1 MVKAKAGIFA
11 SVAAIAAGSL
21 LLAACGGGGGST
33 SSSGAPTSSS
43 GPAPTKGGTIYLL
56 TVAEDY
62 DTLDPQIMYTGEDL
76 ALFGATMFRTLT
88 AYKISPDNT
97 EGTTL
102 TPDMATDTGRVSN
115 GGKTWE
121 FTLKDGIKFETGAV
135 VGCADIKY
143 GVSRTFDQEITGGG
157 PTYAISYLDV
167 PEDAEGNSTYKGPFS
182 KDPKN
187 DVAGFDKAIVCSAD
201 NKTIT
206 FNLKQPVPDFNYTVT
221 LAAFAPV
228 PKAQDTGLEYTKR
241 PISSGP
247 YKIGEYTSGK
257 GGKLTLVR
265 NDQWDPASDTYRA
278 ALPDVW
284 ETDFGLSDTV
294 IDERLI
300 ASTGVDETALNFSIT
315 TANLSV
321 VFDDEALANRRVNNF
336 DPYTRYLAVNVAKVP
351 NLKVRQAIGVALD
364 REALRL
370 NAGGKYA
377 GDFADGAVK
386 PNIGADYAPTNLW
399 DGLLGQPVPATGD
412 PEFAK
417 KLLAESGE
425 TNVSIT
431 YDYAAAGG
439 DADRAAAIVKSS
451 LELAGISVK
460 LNPIEP
466 GQYYGVIFKG
476 EHELMGGGWGPD
488 WPNASTVIPPLYT
501 LEGGWDLSQVDDPDF
516 NAKVKAAQVELDRA
530 KQATMW
536 QELNTYAASQ
546 MWIVPTRFGL
556 EQRLA
561 GTKVGPVFIWPAY
574 GSWPY
579 ASMGVTQ

>member
-1 MVKAKAGIFA
+1 MVKSKTGIFA
-11 SVAAIAAGSL
+11 GVAAIAAGSL
-21 LLAACGGGGGST
+21 LLAACGGSGGGSSA
-33 SSSGAPTSSS
+33 SSSAAGQ
-43 GPAPTKGGTIYLL
+43 KGGTIYLL
-56 TVAEDY
+56 TVAEEY
-62 DTLDPQIMYTGEDL
+62 QTLDPQIVYTGEDL
-76 ALFGATMFRTLT
+76 ALFGATIFRTLT
-88 AYKISPDNT
+88 AYKMSPDDK
-97 EGTTL
+97 EGTSL
-102 TPDMATDTGRVSN
+102 VADMATDTGRASN

-121 FTLKDGIKFETGAV
+121 FTLKDGIKFETGAT

-143 GVSRTFDQEITGGG
+143 GVSRTFDQELTGGG
-157 PTYAISYLDV
+157 PTYAIAYLDV
-167 PEDAEGNSTYKGPFS
+167 PTDADGASVYTGPFN
-182 KDPKN
+182 KDTTN
-187 DVAGFDKAIVCSAD
+187 DVAAFDKAVVCSSD

-221 LAAFAPV
+221 LSAFAPV
-228 PKAQDTGLEYTKR
+228 PAGSAAGADYAKK
-241 PISSGP
+241 PVSSGP
-247 YKIGEYTSGK
+247 YKVSEYTTGK
-257 GGKLTLVR
+257 GGKLVLVR
-265 NDQWDPASDTYRA
+265 NDQWDPASDSYRK
-278 ALPDVW
+278 ALPDTW
-284 ETDFGLSDTV
+284 ETDFGLSDTL
-294 IDERLI
+294 IDERLMKSDGND
-300 ASTGVDETALNFSIT
+300 AFALGYGLT

-321 VFDDEALANRRVNNF
+321 VFDDEQYANRRVNSF
-336 DPYTRYLAVNVAKVP
+336 DPYVRYLAVNVAKVP

-386 PNIGADYAPTNLW
+386 PNIGVDYAPTKLW

-425 TNVSIT
+425 TNVTIT
-431 YDYAAAGG
+431 YDYSNAGQ
-439 DADRAAAIVKSS
+439 DSEKAAAIVQSS
-451 LELAGISVK
+451 LAKAGITVK

-466 GQYYGVIFKG
+466 GQYYGTIFKG
-476 EHELMGGGWGPD
+476 EHELMGAGWGPD

-501 LEGGWDLSQVDDPDF
+501 QAGGWDLSQVDDKDF
-516 NAKVKAAQVELDRA
+516 NAKVLAAQTELDRA
-530 KQATMW
+530 KQATAW

-561 GTKVGPVFIWPAY
+561 GTKVGPVYIWPAY

-579 ASMGVTQ
+579 ADMSVSS